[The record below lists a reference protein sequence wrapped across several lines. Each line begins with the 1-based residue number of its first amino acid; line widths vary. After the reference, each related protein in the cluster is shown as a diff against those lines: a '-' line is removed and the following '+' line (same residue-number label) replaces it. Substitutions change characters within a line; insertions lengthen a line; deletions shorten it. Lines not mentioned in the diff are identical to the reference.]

1 MRRVVNGV
9 AESFVDLR
17 SCLLQGTNNAG
28 RDQSGLLWMRLQ
40 DGPLFIY
47 LFICLFMVTR
57 SHGTDVI
64 ISHFPLHLIIWYLP
78 PTFPTR
84 TPE

>member
-17 SCLLQGTNNAG
+17 SCLMQGTNNAG

-40 DGPLFIY
+40 DGLCLFIY
-47 LFICLFMVTR
+47 SFVCLW
-57 SHGTDVI
+57 
-64 ISHFPLHLIIWYLP
+64 LHVLMGL
-78 PTFPTR
+78 T
-84 TPE
+84 